1 MMFSSLVLIMLLF
14 TIPSSGFASRSLFSD
29 EMKNIPENMMKY
41 SNKLTTNLT
50 NYSTKLTTNLTKSVG
65 NSNKELQK
73 ERNFRAAI
81 AYGLTFKRELE
92 ELEQLLVV
100 KGLVTKLLDS
110 NDFQS
115 HYFSS
120 SRDEN
125 VQKLIHN
132 GIASVAISRYYTIQ
146 TYP

>member
-1 MMFSSLVLIMLLF
+1 MV
-14 TIPSSGFASRSLFSD
+14 
-29 EMKNIPENMMKY
+29 K
-41 SNKLTTNLT
+41 
-50 NYSTKLTTNLTKSVG
+50 YSTKLTKNLTKSVS

-73 ERNFRAAI
+73 ERNFRAAVG
-81 AYGLTFKRELE
+81 YGLAFKRELE
-92 ELEQLLVV
+92 ELEKLLVV
-100 KGLVTKLLDS
+100 KGLVTKEFDS

-125 VQKLIHN
+125 VQKLIRN